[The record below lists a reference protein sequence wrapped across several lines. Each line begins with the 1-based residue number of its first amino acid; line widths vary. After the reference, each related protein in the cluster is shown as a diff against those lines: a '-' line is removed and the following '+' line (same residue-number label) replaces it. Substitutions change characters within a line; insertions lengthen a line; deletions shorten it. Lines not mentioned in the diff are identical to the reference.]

1 MTQEMPGGP
10 AANEEHEAQ
19 QHTEKTGIPEQVEAL
34 GETASK
40 LYDQFRESEQYGKI
54 QDSVTR
60 AGEYIR
66 ENPVPSVLYALGAGF
81 VLGMLFHPK
90 R

>member
-1 MTQEMPGGP
+1 MTQEMPGGQTVHD
-10 AANEEHEAQ
+10 EHET
-19 QHTEKTGIPEQVEAL
+19 QHSEKTGIPEQVEAL

-54 QDSVTR
+54 QDTVTR
-60 AGEYIR
+60 TGEYIR
-66 ENPVPSVLYALGAGF
+66 NNPVPSVLYALGAGF